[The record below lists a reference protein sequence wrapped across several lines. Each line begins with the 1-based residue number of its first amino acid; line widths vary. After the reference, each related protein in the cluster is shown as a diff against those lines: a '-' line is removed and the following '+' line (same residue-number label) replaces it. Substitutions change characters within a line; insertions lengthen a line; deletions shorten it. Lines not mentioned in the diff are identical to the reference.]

1 MNHAVAVAP
10 PTTLTFDDVLRA
22 AEAIGVHLPPTP
34 AWSYPAL
41 NAAAGCEVLVKHENM
56 QPTGA
61 FKVRGGLALAVA
73 MPAAELARGLVTAS
87 TGNHAQSIAFAAR
100 LAGTE
105 AVIVVP
111 ETAPAGKVEAVRLLG
126 ATVVTFGPTM
136 TEAAQHARELALARG
151 LVFVDPGNTP
161 AIIAGHA
168 TVYLELLT
176 SRPDLQAIYV
186 PVGSGSGAAGACL
199 VRDRLAPDCRV
210 IGVQSAAAP
219 AAHRSWKSGQIE
231 SAPCRTRHSG
241 LATGSGFELPQS
253 ILGRG
258 LHDFLLV
265 DDAAIDDAAAVLAH
279 KAHTLAEGAGAAAL
293 AGLLS
298 DTGRPER
305 CAVICTGGNA
315 SDEELVALG
324 ARSA

>member
-1 MNHAVAVAP
+1 MAP
-10 PTTLTFDDVLRA
+10 D
-22 AEAIGVHLPPTP
+22 
-34 AWSYPAL
+34 
-41 NAAAGCEVLVKHENM
+41 
-56 QPTGA
+56 Q
-61 FKVRGGLALAVA
+61 
-73 MPAAELARGLVTAS
+73 LARGLITAS
-87 TGNHAQSIAFAAR
+87 TGNHAQSIAYAAR
-100 LAGTE
+100 AAGTV

-126 ATVVTFGPTM
+126 ATVVIAGPTM
-136 TEAAQHARELALARG
+136 TESSLHAQDLALERG
-151 LVFVDPGNTP
+151 LVYVDPGNTP

-176 SRPDLQAIYV
+176 SHPELQAIYV
-186 PVGSGSGAAGACL
+186 PIGSGSGAAGACL
-199 VRDRLAPDCRV
+199 VRDQLAPDCRV
-210 IGVQSAAAP
+210 IGVQSVAAP
-219 AAHRSWKSGQIE
+219 AAYRSWRSGTIE
-231 SAPCRTRHSG
+231 TAPCRTRHSG
-241 LATGSGFELPQS
+241 LATGRGFELPQS

-265 DDAAIDDAAAVLAH
+265 DDDAIDDAAAVLAH

-324 ARSA
+324 TRST

>member
-1 MNHAVAVAP
+1 VNHAFAVAP
-10 PTTLTFDDVLRA
+10 PTNLTFDDVLRA
-22 AEAIGVHLPPTP
+22 AEAIGAHLPPTP

-41 NAAAGCEVLVKHENM
+41 NAAAGCDVLVKHENV

-61 FKVRGGLALAVA
+61 FKVRGGLALAAA
-73 MPAAELARGLVTAS
+73 MPPDELARGLVTAS

-126 ATVVTFGPTM
+126 ATVITFGASM
-136 TEAAQHARELALARG
+136 TEAAQHAHELAFARG
-151 LVFVDPGNTP
+151 LVYVDPGNTP

-168 TVYLELLT
+168 TIYLELLAN
-176 SRPDLQAIYV
+176 RPDLQAIYV
-186 PVGSGSGAAGACL
+186 PIGSGSGAAGACL

-253 ILGRG
+253 ILGSG
-258 LHDFLLV
+258 LHEFLLV
-265 DDAAIDDAAAVLAH
+265 DDDAIDEAVSVLAH

-315 SDEELVALG
+315 SDEDLVTLG